1 MLIEI
6 LGKSCVKMLTEML
19 VEMLAEILVETE
31 RITLTETV
39 YNNTLE

>member
-19 VEMLAEILVETE
+19 AEMLAEILVETE
-31 RITLTETV
+31 RITLTETI

>member
-19 VEMLAEILVETE
+19 AEMLAEILVETE
-31 RITLTETV
+31 RITPTEIG
-39 YNNTLE
+39 YYNTLE

>member
-1 MLIEI
+1 MLTEI

-19 VEMLAEILVETE
+19 AEMLAEILVETE
-31 RITLTETV
+31 RITPTETV